1 MGFNLTVKT
10 TIEYKLYNKNKL
22 VFSKN
27 INQSGNAT
35 MSDALYGTKRL
46 RLANE
51 ISARNNIKEML
62 QSLKGVTQ

>member
-10 TIEYKLYNKNKL
+10 IIEYNLYDKNKL

-27 INQSGNAT
+27 ISQSGNAT
-35 MSDALYGTKRL
+35 MSDALFGTKRL

-51 ISARNNIKEML
+51 ISAKNNIKEML
-62 QSLKGVTQ
+62 QSLKGVIQ